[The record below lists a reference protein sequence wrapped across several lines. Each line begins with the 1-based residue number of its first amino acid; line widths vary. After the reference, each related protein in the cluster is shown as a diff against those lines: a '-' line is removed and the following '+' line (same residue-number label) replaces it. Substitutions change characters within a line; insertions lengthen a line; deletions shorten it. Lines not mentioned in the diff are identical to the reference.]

1 MTPSKSEHKA
11 AERDALARATAEFL
25 SGGGAIDKLGNNLG
39 PIKDLTWRG
48 ENEARWQAKI
58 NGDLP
63 PPAKPKPNPLK
74 KITPQAAIDRMST
87 ARAQKYRAARDKLA
101 PAVRELASQGVI
113 RADIAR
119 AVKVSAAVIDRI
131 GEENGIDIPLMP
143 RRGTRQ
149 ARANA
154 ELREGWS

>member
-1 MTPSKSEHKA
+1 MTPTLSEHKD
-11 AERDALARATAEFL
+11 AERDAIARATAAFL
-25 SGGGAIDKLGNNLG
+25 SKGGSVARLGNNLG

-63 PPAKPKPNPLK
+63 PPAKPKPKPLK
-74 KITPQAAIDRMST
+74 KITPQEAIDRMST

-101 PAVRELASQGVI
+101 PAVKKLAAKGVI

-119 AVKVSAAVIDRI
+119 AVKISAAVIDRI
-131 GEENGIDIPLMP
+131 AEENGIDLPLMP

-149 ARANA
+149 ARVNA
-154 ELREGWS
+154 ELREDWT

>member
-1 MTPSKSEHKA
+1 MTPSESEQKNS
-11 AERDALARATAEFL
+11 EREALARATAEFL

-48 ENEARWQAKI
+48 ESEARWQAKL

-63 PPAKPKPNPLK
+63 PPAKPRPRPLK
-74 KITPQAAIDRMST
+74 KTTPQEAIDRMSA

-101 PAVRELASQGVI
+101 PAVKKLADKGVI

-119 AVKVSAAVIDRI
+119 AVKISPAVIDRI
-131 GEENGIDIPLMP
+131 AEENGIDLPLMP

-149 ARANA
+149 ARVNA
-154 ELREGWS
+154 ELREEWA